1 MVVPRRWRSQETPII
16 GIRISFRHS
25 QISGLPD
32 SSVRGQ
38 QLRYGETGYNL
49 EIDLTRGNI
58 EKVGTDAELMGL
70 HLGGQGTADRI
81 LWDRVPPE
89 VDPFSPDNL
98 LIFSTGLLH
107 ATPVPGA
114 NRTAVNTFSPQTNL
128 HSHSLMGGFFGPEL
142 KHAGYDKIVIRGK
155 SPELVYLW
163 LENDK
168 VEIRDAAHLRGKGC
182 QETAAIIRQELRQ
195 EKAQVAAIGP
205 AGENRVYMATIEH
218 SNSSASRGVGVI
230 MGDKGLK
237 AIAVRGTKDIHVAR
251 PAELFEL
258 CLRLR
263 KEIFENPICGDPM
276 AHEDDESF
284 HVDNFA
290 WGNARERKKGYWKKE
305 LEEKWGALTRKL
317 KDRDT
322 SCYNCPKDCHAV
334 INHPGRQRY
343 ALKCFNKLTYL
354 MAAHKELDFN
364 YDILGVTQEY
374 GLDGFSTPQ
383 VLAFA
388 IELYEAGILTDRDM
402 PGFPTDVEERF
413 FWLIEKIVRREG
425 IGDVLANG
433 VYWAARQIGKG
444 AEAFDHNTTKK
455 FEQVTIKLGKVNP
468 PYFLMIATGEKMSI
482 TQIEGSYPQD
492 PLPTVEE
499 RKQFVRDWV
508 AVPDDKFKKW
518 FMEWEKRSELPF
530 EASCAICDW
539 NETMHY
545 IDDAIGLC
553 GFLSSFR
560 GQFGGRVPYHTHNIP
575 HLISLATGMDLDKEG
590 LWEIARRNR
599 TLVRALNV
607 RRGMRRRDEKPPE
620 DHWKIRDPEMEARL
634 LDAYYEFKG
643 WNREGIPT
651 KRTLNNLGLG
661 YVSEDFT
668 VRGILKDEED
678 TDSKENS
685 AENEKKQSD
694 GMRP

>member
-1 MVVPRRWRSQETPII
+1 M
-16 GIRISFRHS
+16 
-25 QISGLPD
+25 
-32 SSVRGQ
+32 
-38 QLRYGETGYNL
+38 RYAETGYNL
-49 EIDLTRGNI
+49 EIDLSRGSI
-58 EKVGTDAELMGL
+58 ERVQTDPGLTEL
-70 HLGGQGTADRI
+70 HLGGQGTADKI

-89 VDPFSPDNL
+89 VEPFSPDNL

-155 SPELVYLW
+155 SPSLVYLW
-163 LENDK
+163 INNDK
-168 VEIRDAAHLRGKGC
+168 IEIRDADHLRGKGC
-182 QETAAIIRQELRQ
+182 QETAALIREELKQER
-195 EKAQVAAIGP
+195 AQVAAIGL
-205 AGENRVYMATIEH
+205 AGENGVYMATIEH

-230 MGDKGLK
+230 MGDKRLK
-237 AIAVRGTKDIHVAR
+237 AIVVRGTRDVNIAR

-263 KEIFENPICGDPM
+263 KEIYENPVCGDPM
-276 AHEDDESF
+276 AHEDDETF
-284 HVDNFA
+284 HLNNFA
-290 WGNARERKKGYWKKE
+290 WGNARVRKKGYWNKE

-317 KDRDT
+317 KNRDT

-334 INHPGRQRY
+334 ITYPGRQRY

-388 IELYEAGILTDRDM
+388 VELYEAGILTDQDM
-402 PGFPTDVEERF
+402 PGFPTEVEGRF
-413 FWLIEKIVRREG
+413 LWLIEKIVRREG
-425 IGDVLANG
+425 IGDILANG

-444 AEAFDHNTTKK
+444 AEEFDHNTTKK

-492 PLPTVEE
+492 PLPTIEE
-499 RKQFVRDWV
+499 REKFVRDWV
-508 AVPDDKFKKW
+508 AVPDDKFKKM
-518 FMEWEKRSELPF
+518 FLGWEKRNELPF

-539 NETMHY
+539 NEIMHY

-560 GQFGGRVPYHTHNIP
+560 GQFGGRIPYHTHNIP
-575 HLISLATGMDLDKEG
+575 HIISLATGMELDKEG

-599 TLVRALNV
+599 NLVRALNV
-607 RRGMRRRDEKPPE
+607 RRGMRRKDEKPPE
-620 DHWKIRDPEMEARL
+620 DHWKVRDPEMETQL

-651 KRTLNNLGLG
+651 KKTLDKLGLE
-661 YVSEDFT
+661 YVSEDFLQ
-668 VRGILKDEED
+668 RGIL
-678 TDSKENS
+678 TDNENTPSKESS
-685 AENEKKQSD
+685 AEKEKD
-694 GMRP
+694 